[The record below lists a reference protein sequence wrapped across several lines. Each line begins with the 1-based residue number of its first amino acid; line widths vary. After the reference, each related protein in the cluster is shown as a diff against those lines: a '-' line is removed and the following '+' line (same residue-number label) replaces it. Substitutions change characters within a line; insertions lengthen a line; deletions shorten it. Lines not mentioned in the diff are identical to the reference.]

1 MIRLS
6 SAQTF
11 KVVTYIMSHPRT
23 SQAEVAKETGAS
35 RNLVNHVV
43 SKLVAPGILAQRGKL
58 DLRLEDP
65 LRLLETMSV
74 QRPLSDLIVKE
85 IRTEES
91 AVSRVEKLV
100 REAAG
105 VKGYALTCFSAL
117 SKRTNYYITYPTVH
131 VYSKKPAE
139 LSNGLVPGKGD
150 VTVQILKPDSE
161 TIFASAGRSRG
172 FIVVEPVQV
181 VIDLFCLG
189 GPGRDGAM
197 RLYKE
202 ITKA

>member
-23 SQAEVAKETGAS
+23 SQVEVAKETGAS

-74 QRPLSDLIVKE
+74 QRPLSSLIVKE
-85 IRTEES
+85 VRTEES
-91 AVSRVEKLV
+91 EVSRVEKLI
-100 REAAG
+100 REVAG
-105 VKGYALTCFSAL
+105 AKGYALTCFSAL
-117 SKRTNYYITYPTVH
+117 SKRTSYYITYPTVH
-131 VYSKKPAE
+131 VYSRKPAE
-139 LSNGLVPGKGD
+139 LSDGLAPGRGD

-161 TIFASAGRSRG
+161 TILDNAGRSRG
-172 FIVVEPVQV
+172 FTVVEPVQV

-197 RLYKE
+197 KLYKE